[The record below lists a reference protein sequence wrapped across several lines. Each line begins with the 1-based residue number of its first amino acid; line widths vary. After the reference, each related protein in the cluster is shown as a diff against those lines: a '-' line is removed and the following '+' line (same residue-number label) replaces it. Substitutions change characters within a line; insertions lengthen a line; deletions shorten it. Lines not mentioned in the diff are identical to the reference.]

1 MQYILI
7 SHGPLADG
15 VLGSAEMI
23 LGPQDNV
30 KTLSVVNDTTLEGMT
45 QKIETAYEESG
56 RADTMILCDILGG
69 TPSNASMRFIVG
81 KSNVR
86 IITGLNLPMVIE
98 MFMATGKSLDELV
111 EIGKR
116 SYTKGLN
123 SFKPED
129 LVQTET
135 EEDLSL

>member
-1 MQYILI
+1 MQYILV
-7 SHGPLADG
+7 SHGPLASG

-30 KTLSVVNDTTLEGMT
+30 RTLSVVNDTTLEGMT
-45 QKIETAYEESG
+45 AQIEAAYDESG
-56 RADTMILCDILGG
+56 QADTVILCDILGG

-86 IITGLNLPMVIE
+86 ILTGLNLPMVIE
-98 MFMATGKSLDELV
+98 MFMAADKSLDELV
-111 EIGKR
+111 EIGKQ

-129 LVQTET
+129 LVQRES
-135 EEDLSL
+135 EEDFAL